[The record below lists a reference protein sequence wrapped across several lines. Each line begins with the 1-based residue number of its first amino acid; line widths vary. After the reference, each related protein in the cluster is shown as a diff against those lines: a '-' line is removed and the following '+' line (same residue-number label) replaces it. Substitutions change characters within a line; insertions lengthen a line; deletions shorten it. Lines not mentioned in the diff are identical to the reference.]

1 MSIPAGMQTVRGVSG
16 RQRLTTSVVAK
27 CLYGRAQVR
36 HFHKGCRDQ
45 RMQHQLLLCD
55 DAQSIYDRTRTKNF
69 SLKSVGIQAAG
80 RTTILKINYR
90 NTRQILQLAHRMA
103 GDMLLQPEDATG
115 GDDGIP
121 LLHPLSC
128 GREGPEPIVIDD
140 LASAAQAQ
148 DWRAA
153 LDAYEGANALPLM
166 TLHKSKG
173 LEYHTV
179 IFVGLD
185 DDAWWSYIQDPV
197 DATAGFFVAF
207 TRAKQRVIFTY
218 SPERGQ
224 RTKVAPLYELLD
236 KAGVPRIA
244 VA

>member
-1 MSIPAGMQTVRGVSG
+1 MVQAVLAFLDPNALVAAHAPYGQGNWFAEVES
-16 RQRLTTSVVAK
+16 SVV
-27 CLYGRAQVR
+27 L
-36 HFHKGCRDQ
+36 H
-45 RMQHQLLLCD
+45 LL
-55 DAQSIYDRTRTKNF
+55 
-69 SLKSVGIQAAG
+69 G
-80 RTTILKINYR
+80 
-90 NTRQILQLAHRMA
+90 
-103 GDMLLQPEDATG
+103 
-115 GDDGIP
+115 
-121 LLHPLSC
+121 
-128 GREGPEPIVIDD
+128 
-140 LASAAQAQ
+140 SAAQTQ
-148 DWRAA
+148 DWSAA

-185 DDAWWSYIQDPV
+185 DDAWWSYTQDPV